1 MQGNK
6 IKKYLAFTGGAM
18 FAAAAIALPIIAIN
32 NSTKNAASFDFDKI
46 GVYVEKSWTPA
57 YEMAIKKYNETYP
70 DKKYDIQLLEL
81 GSFEVIGLIETLGY
95 ADQKIPDLIYAPI
108 DRVPSLVES
117 SGALVGFDSP
127 EKLISSEFDPKIY
140 AGLGVEN
147 FARKGEALIIPPN
160 TSQPAIP
167 QPYYFGVPHS
177 TEALILYY
185 KGFSQEEIKT
195 IENIANIVNN
205 NNWKE
210 EMYGF
215 KFNDLW
221 FGLGVIAGF
230 LEAEQEGAGQ
240 NGQLV
245 GKVLVSNNTFETK
258 FQSNMTNV
266 EKNNSDYPLENY
278 ENTPGWSES
287 GITIAP
293 ERATKALQSALDFLA
308 SFYNSSKVHNELTN
322 TDGNDWLILDA
333 DGFNARAINL
343 ATDRK
348 VKKAAM
354 IDGPWKVTDFSNIFT
369 DAVPIPPI
377 KNGVPYLQAP
387 GGWLY
392 AINQRNATNPD
403 KIRDMKRFL
412 NILLSDEDVIQAQY
426 QNAGK
431 IIEGSFAK
439 GVLQNYANNPTTSK
453 LVAETINA
461 VFASKTMDQRPDGGN
476 ADFAQV
482 WSRWDENGFRYPP
495 TKDFLVNFSTKLTDA
510 EVAQKLKSALAV
522 SFTTMI
528 RALQGKG

>member
-18 FAAAAIALPIIAIN
+18 FAAAAVALPIIAIN

-140 AGLGVEN
+140 DGLGVEN

-160 TSQPAIP
+160 TPQPAIP

-185 KGFSQEEIKT
+185 KGFSEDEIKT
-195 IENIANIVNN
+195 IENVVKIVNDN
-205 NNWKE
+205 QWKNQ
-210 EMYGF
+210 MYGF

-230 LEAEQEGAGQ
+230 LEAAQPGAGK

-245 GKVLVSNNTFETK
+245 GKILVSNNNLETK

-266 EKNNSDYPLENY
+266 GTNFNYQLDNY
-278 ENTPGWSES
+278 ENTPGWTES
-287 GITIAP
+287 GITIQP
-293 ERATKALQSALDFLA
+293 EKATKALQSALDFLA
-308 SFYNSSKVHNELTN
+308 SFYNSSKVRNELADTN
-322 TDGNDWLILDA
+322 GNDWLILDG
-333 DGFNARAINL
+333 DNFNARATEL
-343 ATDRK
+343 ANKEDA
-348 VKKAAM
+348 KKAAI
-354 IDGPWKVTDFSNIFT
+354 IDGPWKVTDFSKIFT
-369 DAVPIPPI
+369 DAVPVPPVKDKI
-377 KNGVPYLQAP
+377 PYLQAP

-403 KIRDMKRFL
+403 KIRDIKHFL
-412 NILLSDEDVIQAQY
+412 NILLSDEEVIRAQY

-431 IIEGSFAK
+431 IIEGSFGK
-439 GVLQNYANNPTTSK
+439 TILQNYAKDPTTPK
-453 LVAETINA
+453 LVSETINA
-461 VFASKTMDQRPDGGN
+461 VFNSQTMDQRPDGGN

-495 TKDFLVNFSTKLTDA
+495 TKDFLVNFSTKLTDV
-510 EVAQKLKSALAV
+510 EVAQKLKSALAI
-522 SFTTMI
+522 SFETMI